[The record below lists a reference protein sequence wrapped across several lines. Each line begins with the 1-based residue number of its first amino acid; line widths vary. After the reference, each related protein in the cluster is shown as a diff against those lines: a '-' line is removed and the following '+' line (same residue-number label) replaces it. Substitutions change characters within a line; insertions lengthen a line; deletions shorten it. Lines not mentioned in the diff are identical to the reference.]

1 MFTRQIS
8 AIAIFAVPA
17 VFAFLLFSSCATI
30 ESMPTKPNSYAVV
43 IGIENYRDIP
53 KVDFAANDARVV
65 YESLTRQMGYPKE
78 NVILL
83 INDKATR
90 TDIDKALGR
99 WLQNQ
104 ADEKSRVF
112 IFYAGHGAPNSKGES
127 FIVPFDGD
135 PSYIETTGYSL
146 KLLKDNL
153 SLLPTDN
160 IVVAIDS
167 CFSGLGG
174 RSVIAKGARPLVLTE
189 SNPLKE
195 SLKAVV
201 FSATQNNQISTSYPE
216 VGHGLFT
223 YFFLKGLQEG
233 DANNDGNVDIN
244 EVFEYLKSRV
254 QKQAKRQNVEQVP
267 ALYPSS
273 ELIGAKAQIRLISN
287 LQMVPKIV
295 IEGSRETIKKEPKLP
310 APGF

>member
-1 MFTRQIS
+1 MSTRQIS
-8 AIAIFAVPA
+8 TIFAVLA
-17 VFAFLLFSSCATI
+17 VFAFFLFSSCATI

-65 YESLTRQMGYPKE
+65 YESLTRQMGYPEE
-78 NVILL
+78 NVLLL

-90 TDIDKALGR
+90 NDIDKALGR

-104 ADEKSRVF
+104 TDEKSRVF
-112 IFYAGHGAPNSKGES
+112 IFYAGHGAPNAKGES

-174 RSVIAKGARPLVLTE
+174 RSVIAKGARPLLLTE

-195 SLKAVV
+195 TLKAVV
-201 FSATQNNQISTSYPE
+201 FSATQFNQISTSFPAVE
-216 VGHGLFT
+216 HGLFT
-223 YFFLKGLQEG
+223 YFFLRGLHGEA
-233 DANNDGNVDIN
+233 DTNNDGAVDVTELFN
-244 EVFEYLKSRV
+244 YLKPKVS
-254 QKQAKRQNVEQVP
+254 KQAKRQNVEQVP
-267 ALYPSS
+267 D
-273 ELIGAKAQIRLISN
+273 LITSGIKTGMKLMEQVLTIPKIKLEGGAKTEDKSN
-287 LQMVPKIV
+287 
-295 IEGSRETIKKEPKLP
+295 KLP

>member
-8 AIAIFAVPA
+8 AIAIFAVSA
-17 VFAFLLFSSCATI
+17 VFAFFLFSSCATI
-30 ESMPTKPNSYAVV
+30 ESMSTKPNSYAVV

-53 KVDFAANDARVV
+53 KVEFAANDARVV
-65 YESLTRQMGYPKE
+65 YETLTRQMGYPVE

-104 ADEKSRVF
+104 VDEKSRVF
-112 IFYAGHGAPNSKGES
+112 IFFAGHGAPNAKGES

-135 PSYIETTGYSL
+135 PSYIESTGYSL

-174 RSVIAKGARPLVLTE
+174 RSVIAKGARPLLLTE

-195 SLKAVV
+195 TLKAVV
-201 FSATQNNQISTSYPE
+201 FSATQFNQISTSFPAME
-216 VGHGLFT
+216 HGLFT
-223 YFFLKGLQEG
+223 YFFLKGLHGEA
-233 DANNDGNVDIN
+233 DANNDGTVDVTELFN
-244 EVFEYLKSRV
+244 YLKPKVS
-254 QKQAKRQNVEQVP
+254 KQAKLQNVEQVP
-267 ALYPSS
+267 DLIASS
-273 ELIGAKAQIRLISN
+273 VKTGMKLIEQVSTMPKITLGGGAKTEDKS
-287 LQMVPKIV
+287 K
-295 IEGSRETIKKEPKLP
+295 KLP
-310 APGF
+310 PPGF